1 MRQKILYALLALV
14 VSFGLWLYVIT
25 VENPNSETTFYNIPV
40 VLDNESVLTD
50 RGLMVLSS
58 KNPTVTLKL
67 SGNRSHLNKLNS
79 SNITLVL
86 DLSRIYDSGEQTLSY
101 TISYPGDIPQNSIE
115 VLSQM
120 PAQIGLTIVERDSK
134 EVPVNVYF
142 SGKAA
147 DGYMPIKEKMI
158 LSHNTIRVA
167 GPASLIGEIAE
178 ARITVDIEG
187 KKDHIDQSFRY
198 TFYDKNGNAITD
210 SALIADVPE
219 IDLTL
224 LIQRYKEIPVVL
236 GNVISGGGANY
247 QPDNSGETKIFWNV
261 DKVTVAGSEQLLAGL
276 DELSLGDIDLGEIDV
291 NDNVLTVQLANIL
304 PDGVT
309 VVSGQKEVT
318 ITINF
323 AKLDT
328 KTVTITQFE
337 AVNVPQGMDATFI
350 TKQMSVVVR
359 GKSWELD
366 WLRDEQV
373 IALVD
378 FSNAELGADN
388 YSVTFK
394 INGEFNTLGVMSGD
408 YTVAAKLTAA
418 TD

>member
-1 MRQKILYALLALV
+1 MMQKILYGLLALV

-50 RGLMVLSS
+50 RGLMVLNS
-58 KNPTVTLKL
+58 KTPTVTLKL
-67 SGNRSHLNKLNS
+67 SGNRSYLNKLNS
-79 SNITLVL
+79 SNITLVA

-147 DGYMPIKEKMI
+147 EGYMPIKEKLI
-158 LSHNTIRVA
+158 LSHNAIRVA
-167 GPASLIGEIAE
+167 GPASLISQITE

-187 KKDHIDQSFRY
+187 RTDHIDQSFRY
-198 TFYDKNGNAITD
+198 TFYDKSGNPITD
-210 SALIADVPE
+210 SSLITDVPE

-236 GNVISGGGANY
+236 GNVKPGGGASY
-247 QPDNSGETKIFWNV
+247 PGGETKITWSV

-276 DELSLGDIDLGEIDV
+276 ESLSLGDIDLGAIDV
-291 NDNVLTVQLANIL
+291 SNNVLTVQLANVL

-318 ITINF
+318 ITITF
-323 AKLDT
+323 GKLVT
-328 KTVTITQFE
+328 KTVTVTTFE
-337 AVNVPQGMDATFI
+337 AVNVPDGMDVEFI

-359 GKSWELD
+359 GKDNELKRLQD
-366 WLRDEQV
+366 SQV
-373 IALVD
+373 VALVD
-378 FSNAELGADN
+378 FTNAEQGADN
-388 YSVTFK
+388 YSVTFQ
-394 INGEFNTLGVMSGD
+394 INGEFVTLGVMSGD

-418 TD
+418 D